1 MELILI
7 YLFIGAVFACGI
19 SVLVAQ
25 SIFYKPTLVLIVVV
39 TFLWPLYLV
48 ALIWKLIRG

>member
-7 YLFIGAVFACGI
+7 YLFVGAVFACGI

-25 SIFYKPTLVLIVVV
+25 SIFYKPTLLLIFVV
-39 TFLWPLYLV
+39 TFLWPIYLV
-48 ALIWKLIRG
+48 AFIWKVARG